1 MRISQEENI
10 VRVFRQMIE
19 QGFDSFVILEN
30 NVLSI
35 FGKNVQG
42 QMVTLPHLTF
52 DTLAPVLLRHKPP
65 YSITKII
72 ADIEHDYVG
81 PHKGYKWFD
90 CVHKPNKLKYRESK
104 AGELIF
110 TLNGVVHCNEGD
122 KIIIGVNN
130 EQYPCDKDIFKLL
143 YDEVDNA
150 SN

>member
-10 VRVFRQMIE
+10 TRLFRQMTE
-19 QGFDSFVILEN
+19 QGFENFVILEN

-42 QMVTLPHLTF
+42 QMVSLPYLTF
-52 DTLAPVLLRHKPP
+52 ETLVPFLARHKPP
-65 YSITKII
+65 YSLKKII
-72 ADIEHDYVG
+72 ADIEHDFVG
-81 PHKGYKWFD
+81 PHKGYKWTQ

-104 AGELIF
+104 AGELVF
-110 TLNGVVHCNEGD
+110 TLNGIVHCNEGD

-130 EQYPCDKDIFKLL
+130 EQYPCDKEIFKLL
-143 YDEVDNA
+143 YDEVEDA